1 MAYRVLMELVP
12 RPDSIQE
19 WMWDEQDEER
29 GVATNGH
36 ADFKHQTGGKAW
48 TGKLAASDTVWEYS
62 NETSASAKM
71 AQLDSADSTNRRYK
85 VVEV

>member
-19 WMWDEQDEER
+19 WMWDEQNEER
-29 GVATNGH
+29 GVAGNGH

-48 TGKLAASDTVWEYS
+48 TGKLTSGGTVWEYT
-62 NETSASAKM
+62 NEASASAKM
-71 AQLDSADSTNRRYK
+71 AALNTADATNRRYK
-85 VVEV
+85 VVEI